1 MSVSQSD
8 IQNCSTAAC
17 PYTAAMPRTSSRAA
31 GRRGKPAKT
40 IDEYIEQAA
49 PEAQPILR
57 RIRATVAR
65 AAPDASEIIS
75 YGMPAFRQER
85 ILFYFAAFRRHVGV
99 YPPVKGDAALEKAVA
114 PYAGPKGNLQFPLDR
129 RIPYALIA
137 RIVKSR
143 LK

>member
-1 MSVSQSD
+1 
-8 IQNCSTAAC
+8 
-17 PYTAAMPRTSSRAA
+17 MPRTSSRTA
-31 GRRGKPAKT
+31 GARRGKPAKT
-40 IDEYIEQAA
+40 IDEYIDRSA

-65 AAPDASEIIS
+65 AAPDATEIIS
-75 YGMPAFRQER
+75 YSMPAFRRDR
-85 ILFYFAAFRRHVGV
+85 ILIYFAAFRRHIGV
-99 YPPVKGDAALEKAVA
+99 YPPVKGDPALEKAVA

-143 LK
+143 MR